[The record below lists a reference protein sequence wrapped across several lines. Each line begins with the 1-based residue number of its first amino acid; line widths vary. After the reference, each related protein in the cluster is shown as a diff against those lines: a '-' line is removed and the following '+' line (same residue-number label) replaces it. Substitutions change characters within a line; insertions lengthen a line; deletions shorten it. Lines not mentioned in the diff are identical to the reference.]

1 MRDIKGQGEGPGEIE
16 AGLPMKEAVQA
27 FIGRVSST
35 AGSDGARIPVAG
47 VMPLSMHDDFALACA
62 RNIMCFSGT
71 GCGVCQACSGW
82 SGKGHPDM
90 LFFGKPENPPGIE
103 DCRRLWEELSLKP
116 FCSRKRVAVIH
127 SAHRLSLPAANS
139 LLKIAEET
147 PTTGALLLLLEEN
160 VMIPTLRS
168 RVRIFQYRECG
179 SSTETGQPV
188 PSGTIEFV
196 KWVGKTRKAE
206 PKALAVEINGWV
218 EYFLSKGD
226 HPRASDLDN
235 VRILAEK
242 GKLTTP
248 MIQDLA
254 LACLEGEV
262 QFEKLLGDIW

>member
-1 MRDIKGQGEGPGEIE
+1 MIE
-16 AGLPMKEAVQA
+16 AGLPMDEAVQD

-35 AGSDGARIPVAG
+35 AGSDGAPIPVAG
-47 VMPLSMHDDFALACA
+47 VMPLSMHNDFALACA

-82 SGKGHPDM
+82 SGKEHPDM
-90 LFFGKPENPPGIE
+90 LFFGKPEDAPGIE

-127 SAHRLSLPAANS
+127 AAHRLSLPAANS

-147 PTTGALLLLLEEN
+147 PPTGALVLLLEEN
-160 VMIPTLRS
+160 VMISTLRS
-168 RVRIFQYRECG
+168 RVRVLQYRERDP
-179 SSTETGQPV
+179 SSGTGQPV
-188 PSGTIEFV
+188 PSGSIEFV
-196 KWVGKTRKAE
+196 KWVGKTRKEE
-206 PKALAVEINGWV
+206 PKALAAEIHGWV
-218 EYFLSKGD
+218 DYFLSRED
-226 HPRASDLDN
+226 HSRASDLDN

>member
-1 MRDIKGQGEGPGEIE
+1 MIE
-16 AGLPMKEAVQA
+16 AGLPMDEAVQD

-35 AGSDGARIPVAG
+35 AGSDGAPIPVAG
-47 VMPLSMHDDFALACA
+47 VMPLSMHNDFALACA

-82 SGKGHPDM
+82 SGKEHPDM
-90 LFFGKPENPPGIE
+90 LFFGKPEDAPGIE

-127 SAHRLSLPAANS
+127 AAHRLSLPAANS
-139 LLKIAEET
+139 LLKIAEEK
-147 PTTGALLLLLEEN
+147 PPKGALVLLLEEN
-160 VMIPTLRS
+160 VMISTLRS
-168 RVRIFQYRECG
+168 RVRVFQYRERDP
-179 SSTETGQPV
+179 SSGTGQPV
-188 PSGTIEFV
+188 PSGSIEFV
-196 KWVGKTRKAE
+196 KWVGKTRKEE
-206 PKALAVEINGWV
+206 PKALAAEIHGWV
-218 EYFLSKGD
+218 EYFLSRED
-226 HPRASDLDN
+226 HSRASDLDN

>member
-1 MRDIKGQGEGPGEIE
+1 VIE
-16 AGLPMKEAVQA
+16 AGLPMDEAVQD

-35 AGSDGARIPVAG
+35 AGSDGAPIPVAG
-47 VMPLSMHDDFALACA
+47 VMPLSMHNDFALACA

-82 SGKGHPDM
+82 SGKEHPDM
-90 LFFGKPENPPGIE
+90 LFFGKPEDAPGIE

-127 SAHRLSLPAANS
+127 AAHRLSLPAANS

-147 PTTGALLLLLEEN
+147 PPTGALVLLLEEN
-160 VMIPTLRS
+160 VMISTLRS
-168 RVRIFQYRECG
+168 RVRVLQYRERDP
-179 SSTETGQPV
+179 SSGTGQPV
-188 PSGTIEFV
+188 PSGSIEFV
-196 KWVGKTRKAE
+196 KWVGKTRKEE
-206 PKALAVEINGWV
+206 PKALAAEIHGWV
-218 EYFLSKGD
+218 DYFLSRED
-226 HPRASDLDN
+226 HSRASDLDN